1 MAKVKA
7 KKPIIY
13 PVFFMI
19 LVTVIFTTS
28 LAIVNDISKDRI
40 KELNGL
46 KLKAN
51 ILYALGYD
59 INQSPEALSTLY
71 DQTITEKKFDDL
83 TAYIASENGI
93 VKGYAFPVTGPGLWG
108 TIKAFAG
115 VSADLKTMI
124 GISFLSHAET
134 PGLGG
139 RIDELWFKEQFRGV
153 LLNGSDTLIYKPKEG
168 GNIDS
173 ITGATQ
179 TSDAVTKLFNSNLED
194 ALKKLG
200 GGN

>member
-1 MAKVKA
+1 MAKAKS

-46 KLKAN
+46 KLKSN
-51 ILYALGYD
+51 ILYVLGYD
-59 INQSPEALSTLY
+59 INQSPEALKVLY
-71 DQTITEKKFDDL
+71 EQTITEKKFDDL
-83 TAYIASENGI
+83 TAYIASENGT
-93 VKGYAFPVTGPGLWG
+93 VKGYAFPVAGPGLWG

-153 LLNGSDTLIYKPKEG
+153 LLNGADTLIYKPKEG

-179 TSDAVTKLFNSNLED
+179 TSDAVKKLFNSNLEE

-200 GGN
+200 GGI